1 MRFVTFCDGLDEWA
15 GVLCEDRVIPLYDN
29 PGGLVDLIVAGTM
42 ALDYTRA
49 KLAVSRDRGLPL
61 AEVELLS
68 PLRRFDRD
76 ILCTEWNAEQPEHP
90 AFFTKRADTVIGPY
104 DDIAYDPPVSANWD
118 CKAELAVVIG
128 RLGREIP
135 HGAALDHVWG
145 YTLANS
151 SATMP
156 VGPCV
161 VTPDEVGEPE
171 EVRLQCV
178 VNGEVRQDTV
188 IGDLALDVAGLI
200 SELSFVM
207 TLRPGD
213 LLLTGTPAGVPQV
226 FLADGDEVLVR
237 CDRIGELK
245 NRVVHWDLA
254 TPTKGERP

>member
-1 MRFVTFCDGLDEWA
+1 
-15 GVLCEDRVIPLYDN
+15 
-29 PGGLVDLIVAGTM
+29 
-42 ALDYTRA
+42 
-49 KLAVSRDRGLPL
+49 
-61 AEVELLS
+61 
-68 PLRRFDRD
+68 
-76 ILCTEWNAEQPEHP
+76 
-90 AFFTKRADTVIGPY
+90 
-104 DDIAYDPPVSANWD
+104 VSANWD